1 MDSQDIPI
9 RTPLLF
15 SGSKFTEITNSD
27 SSATYN
33 AVTVN
38 SAGIAIEPYGEAS
51 FSRLIDVYREIFSGL
66 DESCGAIVIDSLPA
80 LWDMRAS
87 VLAAKKTGKR
97 IFVILQ
103 TNDEGETTDG
113 TLLCSALIVLQEL
126 GISAFGIRGG
136 SPQSCTELIKQIFP
150 YAHVPLIAIPD
161 AAFMCEDEHV
171 QLTPEEY
178 KNACFELI
186 CAGAEILGAG
196 KGADEPYIS
205 ALAQL
210 LSCESRKSDT
220 QKQDTSLVFAT
231 ADQMFFLDPETT
243 EFSPAIECSP
253 DMYDIITAVCE
264 ESYDVLTVAVNS
276 PDDAIDFARQM
287 NMATLPAAFL
297 SDDEI
302 SLKMALMLYQG
313 RAIVDTKSLI
323 APEELKKIADKY
335 GAVLY

>member
-15 SGSKFTEITNSD
+15 SGGKFTEIINSD
-27 SSATYN
+27 SPAIYN

-51 FSRLIDVYREIFSGL
+51 FSRLIDVYREIFIGL
-66 DESCGAIVIDSLPA
+66 DESCGAIDSLPA

-103 TNDEGETTDG
+103 TNDEGETADG
-113 TLLCSALIVLQEL
+113 TLFCSALIVLQEL

-150 YAHVPLIAIPD
+150 YAHVPLIAVPD
-161 AAFMCEDEHV
+161 AAFMREDKYV

-178 KNACFELI
+178 KSACLELI

-210 LSCESRKSDT
+210 LSCGSRKIDI

-253 DMYDIITAVCE
+253 DMYEIITAVCE